1 MSKSVLI
8 VDDCATTR
16 RLVGLYLK
24 QEGFALVQAENGLEA
39 LEKLAQAPV
48 DLVIT
53 DMNMPRMDG
62 VSLTRALKQDQAYAS
77 IPVVMLTTEDAATE
91 REHGMAAGAAA
102 YLVKPVNQ
110 QLLVR
115 EVKRVLSGALA

>member
-1 MSKSVLI
+1 MNKSVLI

-24 QEGFALVQAENGLEA
+24 QQGFALIQAENGLEA
-39 LEKLAQAPV
+39 LEKMAQTPV

-62 VSLTRALKQDQAYAS
+62 LSLTRALKQDRTYAS
-77 IPVVMLTTEDAATE
+77 IPVVMLTTEDAAKE
-91 REHGMAAGAAA
+91 REQGMAAGAAA
-102 YLVKPVNQ
+102 YLIKPVNQ
-110 QLLVR
+110 QLLVQ
-115 EVKRVLSGALA
+115 EVTRVLAGAIT

>member
-1 MSKSVLI
+1 MGKSVLI

-24 QEGFALVQAENGLEA
+24 QEGFSLVQAENGIEA
-39 LEKLAQAPV
+39 LEKLARSSV

-53 DMNMPRMDG
+53 DMNMPQMDG

-77 IPVVMLTTEDAATE
+77 IPVVMLTTEDAAIE
-91 REHGMAAGAAA
+91 REQGMAAGAAA
-102 YLVKPVNQ
+102 YLVKPIKQ
-110 QLLVR
+110 QHLVQ
-115 EVKRVLSGALA
+115 EVKRVLSEAIA

>member
-1 MSKSVLI
+1 MGKSVLI

-16 RLVGLYLK
+16 KLVGLYLK
-24 QEGFALVQAENGLEA
+24 QQGFSLVQAENGLEA
-39 LEKLAQAPV
+39 LEKMAQTPV

-62 VSLTRALKQDQAYAS
+62 LSLTRALKQDQAYAS
-77 IPVVMLTTEDAATE
+77 IPVVMLTTEDAAKE
-91 REHGMAAGAAA
+91 REQGMAAGAAA

-110 QLLVR
+110 QLLVQ
-115 EVKRVLSGALA
+115 EVTRVLAGAIT

>member
-24 QEGFALVQAENGLEA
+24 QKGFSLVQAENGLEA
-39 LEKLAQAPV
+39 LEKLAQASV

-62 VSLTRALKQDQAYAS
+62 VSLTRLLKQDQAYAS
-77 IPVVMLTTEDAATE
+77 IPVVMLTSEDSAKE
-91 REHGMAAGAAA
+91 REQGIAAGVAA
-102 YLVKPVNQ
+102 YLIKPVSQ

-115 EVKRVLSGALA
+115 EVERVLSGCIA